1 MYHWVCLFIKMRG
14 NFYFNS
20 NEVQERQSEM
30 KSRQIRYIFVIV
42 WSSGLYI
49 YAYIKSVLYM

>member
-1 MYHWVCLFIKMRG
+1 MYHWVCLFIKMIG

-30 KSRQIRYIFVIV
+30 KTRLIRYIFVIV

-49 YAYIKSVLYM
+49 YAYVKSVLYM